1 MPRNKSNLIRSAGTP
16 QGVQVPLESTF
27 PTSSTT
33 IPLMSPAL
41 PSLALNQQNVTII
54 TNPQNISQ
62 ITTIDPPISATLSQ
76 MPKGHLI
83 YLCENCKKPFNYL
96 SELCK
101 HDRIKHSKAQPYKC
115 KLCPKYKGFLKGY
128 VTEHIRR
135 EHQNKLKPNVHP
147 NTFVE
152 EDKVFLSNEKAK
164 LMKQRKKIMTVSK
177 NQQAQQKIELSF
189 QKPSTSLSTS
199 LALQTQKTKKRCSS
213 KQFQNCKNASNYV
226 NRVAQVS
233 PLWNASPIRS
243 TPLQSGVP
251 NLTTTIEKVVSERDE
266 GNDENSNQG
275 ITNRQESAEQSSSTL
290 QNSTPFSKFLQNG
303 RYFYACEKPGCALW
317 FQELDAVKKH
327 IQTAHCAEILN
338 SIEDVFTVPAISPN
352 NFSHYQQQQQQQPF
366 SSSNQLQLPS
376 CANQTETS
384 ALLVRPP
391 AVELVGD
398 FFSENSEHFNEN
410 DSNETEE
417 SDSQQTQTETATQES
432 NTEQL
437 EIDFEGTS
445 FTVTVDG
452 VLAELLE
459 ASATSSQLAKI
470 IFICEHCH
478 CSGFPDWTALCQHIR
493 GRHSKVKPFRCKFP
507 NCSVE
512 EKLKCVLERHVVN
525 EHKQSKPNVIKS
537 FIFTNQQK
545 IDCENKKLKNW
556 LSSKTYRKLVKEIE
570 QSAQQIIAEK
580 KSKT

>member
-1 MPRNKSNLIRSAGTP
+1 MSRNKSNLIRSAGTP
-16 QGVQVPLESTF
+16 QGVRVPLESTF
-27 PTSSTT
+27 STPSTT

-54 TNPQNISQ
+54 TNPQNISP
-62 ITTIDPPISATLSQ
+62 IPTIDTPISATLSQ

-177 NQQAQQKIELSF
+177 NQQAQQKIEF
-189 QKPSTSLSTS
+189 
-199 LALQTQKTKKRCSS
+199 
-213 KQFQNCKNASNYV
+213 
-226 NRVAQVS
+226 
-233 PLWNASPIRS
+233 
-243 TPLQSGVP
+243 
-251 NLTTTIEKVVSERDE
+251 
-266 GNDENSNQG
+266 
-275 ITNRQESAEQSSSTL
+275 
-290 QNSTPFSKFLQNG
+290 
-303 RYFYACEKPGCALW
+303 
-317 FQELDAVKKH
+317 
-327 IQTAHCAEILN
+327 
-338 SIEDVFTVPAISPN
+338 
-352 NFSHYQQQQQQQPF
+352 
-366 SSSNQLQLPS
+366 
-376 CANQTETS
+376 
-384 ALLVRPP
+384 
-391 AVELVGD
+391 
-398 FFSENSEHFNEN
+398 ENSEHFNEN

-570 QSAQQIIAEK
+570 QSAQRIIAEK